1 MEGEA
6 CLTHGG
12 ACVALRE
19 LAHGLARFSVVKEDL
34 PVRSDA
40 REVVST
46 RRVPHVLHE
55 LGVRLYRLLKIKGFC
70 ISHDG
75 TRGREGPGFAL
86 PFRTYMEPLVC
97 LN

>member
-6 CLTHGG
+6 CLAHGG

-19 LAHGLARFSVVKEDL
+19 LAHGLAPFSVVQEDL

-55 LGVRLYRLLKIKGFC
+55 LGVRLYRLL
-70 ISHDG
+70 
-75 TRGREGPGFAL
+75 TRKAFASATTALRVERARDL
-86 PFRTYMEPLVC
+86 PC
-97 LN
+97 LFVPIWSP